1 MTNDNLNKKS
11 IEQVNDTQEDSGS
24 GRKIVIGLIIGVVVI
39 LALLIVGVY
48 FLLQDAETTAIIR
61 DIFIIF
67 MALVSVLLGAV
78 LVLLVIQLARL
89 INLIQNEIKP
99 ILEST
104 NETVSTLRGTTTFLS
119 DNLVQPVMKL
129 NEYMAAVSQV
139 AAIIGLSKTR
149 RKKKR
154 TIKEI
159 TYVR

>member
-1 MTNDNLNKKS
+1 MTNDNLNRKS
-11 IEQVNDTQEDSGS
+11 IEQVNDSQEDSG
-24 GRKIVIGLIIGVVVI
+24 RKVVIGLIIGVVVI

-48 FLLQDAETTAIIR
+48 FLLQDGETTAIIR

-104 NETVSTLRGTTTFLS
+104 NETVSTLRGTTAFLS

-129 NEYMAAVSQV
+129 NEYMAAFSQV
-139 AAIIGLSKTR
+139 AAIIGLSKA

-154 TIKEI
+154 EL
-159 TYVR
+159 

>member
-149 RKKKR
+149 RKKR
-154 TIKEI
+154 EL
-159 TYVR
+159 